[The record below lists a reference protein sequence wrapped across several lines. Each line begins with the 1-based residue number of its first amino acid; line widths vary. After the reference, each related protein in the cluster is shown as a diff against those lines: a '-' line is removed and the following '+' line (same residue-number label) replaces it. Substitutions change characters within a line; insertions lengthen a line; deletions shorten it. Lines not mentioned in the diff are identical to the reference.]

1 MSAQLGELL
10 AHSAGSAGSQLNS
23 AGLSVRVSGSW
34 AGSGLWSGHMVD
46 PRWLRADVS
55 GNLQDPTGAIWTVD
69 CNRWP
74 RSVPKGCLEG
84 MCSFAHAL
92 WDPPMRTEDPSR
104 KGRIRDLSL
113 KVSKHEKLQEGDF
126 EVESLMSFG
135 GSYWCRS
142 KSDFEHR
149 STDFNQNRSTSFPEH
164 GLITPTESV
173 ASCNAVRIT
182 THNEFA
188 ASHPHPPSPF
198 HVNIDRKTDLA
209 IDRQRVTTT
218 DRQPPEPIDRRA
230 PLTFRVQLPKID
242 IAQINALRPQPKP
255 SANPPENTSTH
266 SEDAS

>member
-113 KVSKHEKLQEGDF
+113 KGTIRFMVS
-126 EVESLMSFG
+126 M
-135 GSYWCRS
+135 
-142 KSDFEHR
+142 
-149 STDFNQNRSTSFPEH
+149 
-164 GLITPTESV
+164 
-173 ASCNAVRIT
+173 A
-182 THNEFA
+182 
-188 ASHPHPPSPF
+188 
-198 HVNIDRKTDLA
+198 LA
-209 IDRQRVTTT
+209 I
-218 DRQPPEPIDRRA
+218 
-230 PLTFRVQLPKID
+230 
-242 IAQINALRPQPKP
+242 
-255 SANPPENTSTH
+255 
-266 SEDAS
+266 